1 MMHRTAT
8 DRMIRKQIQEIH
20 QIRQQMIRIKVMKL
34 RRTVQQILRMMR
46 TLQMAEIMEVPQQKL
61 HWQ

>member
-46 TLQMAEIMEVPQQKL
+46 TLQMAEIMEVSQQKL

>member
-46 TLQMAEIMEVPQQKL
+46 TLQMAEIMEIPQQK
-61 HWQ
+61 

>member
-1 MMHRTAT
+1 MHRTAT